1 MNDALI
7 FAKQLDGNG
16 GARNHPSLET
26 LDQASGTFWMHFDAN
41 HSDAHSAVKAAAPD
55 MDEQSLLAIFDQDA
69 RPRILELDNGILV
82 ILRGIN
88 LNKGEDP
95 EDMIAVRL
103 WITDQR
109 IISLR
114 YRRSKAL
121 IDVAESLDHGRG
133 PKTVGEIVTSIS
145 AKLFSHIEHNINA
158 LNDKV
163 DDLESNVIDHPNRQ
177 LRKDILEVRKSAIQL
192 RRYIAPQK
200 EAINQLRYAEISWL
214 TPKNLRRIQES
225 QDSLLRSIEDLDSIR
240 ERSQV
245 VKDELVNTLSDKL
258 NRNLYVLS
266 VVTAIFL
273 PLGFLTGLF
282 GINIGGMPGVDDET
296 AFTLFSLGLA
306 VIVLVQ
312 VALFKYFKWF

>member
-1 MNDALI
+1 MTDALI
-7 FAKQLDGNG
+7 FAKQLDGLG
-16 GARNHPSLET
+16 GAKVHDSLET
-26 LDQASGTFWMHFDAN
+26 VNQADGTFWMHFDAN
-41 HSDAHSAVKAAAPD
+41 HEDAYAAVQRVAPD
-55 MDEQSLLAIFDQDA
+55 IDEHSLMAIFDQDA
-69 RPRILELDNGILV
+69 RPRVLELDNGILV

-103 WITDQR
+103 WVTDQR

-121 IDVAESLDHGRG
+121 VDVADSLDRNRG
-133 PKTVGEIVTSIS
+133 PKTIGEIVTTIS
-145 AKLFSHIEHNINA
+145 AKLFNHIEQNINE
-158 LNDKV
+158 LNDRV
-163 DDLESNVIDHPNRQ
+163 DDLESNVIDHPDRQ
-177 LRKDILEVRKSAIQL
+177 LRKDILNVRKAAIQL

-214 TPKNLRRIQES
+214 TTKNLRRLQES

-282 GINIGGMPGVDDET
+282 GINIGGMPGVDSEA
-296 AFTLFSLGLA
+296 AFAFFSSGLII
-306 VIVLVQ
+306 IVLLQIV
-312 VALFKYFKWF
+312 LFKYFKWF